1 MLLTRVYHAPLP
13 VLLLI
18 VHVILGQCRSS
29 ITVHPST
36 VPAEIP
42 TVLTITGSD
51 FINNGSSSICSI
63 TADADNTFVGYKY
76 GGIAPVHC

>member
-1 MLLTRVYHAPLP
+1 MLLTRVYHALLP

-18 VHVILGQCRSS
+18 VHVIPGQCRSS

-42 TVLTITGSD
+42 TVLTITAHRWWLERLCQS
-51 FINNGSSSICSI
+51 
-63 TADADNTFVGYKY
+63 
-76 GGIAPVHC
+76 